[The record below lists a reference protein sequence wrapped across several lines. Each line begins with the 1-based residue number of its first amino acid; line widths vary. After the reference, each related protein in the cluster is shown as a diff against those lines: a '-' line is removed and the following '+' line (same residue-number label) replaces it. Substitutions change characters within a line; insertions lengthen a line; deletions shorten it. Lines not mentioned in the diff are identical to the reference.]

1 MQNTS
6 GSCFWRTVLSVRSR
20 SRSRNAFWKF
30 FMCLS
35 RWCWIDFG
43 LLLELNNNDTRTTL
57 LHGFM
62 LFYSV
67 FLVIF
72 FVLQSLLL
80 ALNRFLPIQWR
91 NKFYKSRIK
100 TPEQYFWFP
109 FWHLFFEFELFIL
122 TRLMWY
128 WSGINS
134 YFNCEISTGSFLEDF
149 HFKPSA
155 GVCF

>member
-1 MQNTS
+1 MYSLLEYLFNKFAFLKVSNFIKKRFQQRCFPLKFVKFLRTAFLQNTS

-62 LFYSV
+62 LFYGV

-80 ALNRFLPIQWR
+80 ALNRFLPVE
-91 NKFYKSRIK
+91 K
-100 TPEQYFWFP
+100 
-109 FWHLFFEFELFIL
+109 
-122 TRLMWY
+122 
-128 WSGINS
+128 
-134 YFNCEISTGSFLEDF
+134 
-149 HFKPSA
+149 
-155 GVCF
+155 